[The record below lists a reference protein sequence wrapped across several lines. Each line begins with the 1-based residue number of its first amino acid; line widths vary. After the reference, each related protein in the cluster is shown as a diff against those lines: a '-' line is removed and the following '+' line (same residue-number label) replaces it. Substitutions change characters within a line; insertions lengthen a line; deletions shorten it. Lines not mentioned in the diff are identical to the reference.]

1 MLKKG
6 HNLPRQHKGV
16 FSRIFLF
23 GLPLLALAVGA
34 ASAPFSNH
42 ALQVNAGTTTHDFS
56 DEVVIDAGEISA
68 NVVTSA
74 ITDDSQTFM
83 VTFDASTTIYNNG
96 RYGNVFVKITDSA
109 FNEEQASQTADANI
123 AAAEEGTIL
132 EYEPETFESAVYKI
146 AYSSGGGNKYTHDIV
161 IPGFINFGK
170 TTVTY
175 PDERGEVSTYKYRLK
190 VNEIL
195 PEVAFTNNYTREISW
210 EKIESL
216 TIPSS
221 VEKISTDALIGAK
234 EAGVKIYCAP
244 TETDINNLWE
254 AQKEA
259 AEAKEPGS
267 GALVPMPSELPE
279 EFWEALAW
287 NADWTDTDDITYN
300 RTFLEDTW
308 YFPVVEIDEEGEET
322 IIHPGLNEF
331 YTSPVNTNKQ
341 TLGEG
346 NNYLLSCH
354 SDDPDLSIY
363 NFDFILEYKKIGN
376 NEIFYYDLP
385 LYSDKNYFDGIG
397 SSIGYTDLKYA
408 IDIPLQ
414 AGEEIDPTSLRFH
427 NIHVAIREGNNYIPD
442 MSAEAPVYTLIPNVV
457 YNAPV
462 RLNQFFTNIEV
473 DSLATFFGYTD
484 LKVKFDLAEDAFQN
498 LKPTSYAA
506 HKSEIEDGT
515 LSVRT
520 QFSSISQS
528 YYLIKYKGAND
539 ALVEKEVRLVTPM
552 DNVTITKGQAY
563 GFLINNESVG
573 PDFSADKIV
582 SFTLV
587 GFTLHLD
594 LYNNVKHGITNNSK
608 FDIRFATLN
617 LISESKPASTLSIPL
632 IFGLTFLGY
641 TVLFALGAVGLY
653 FYRKNRF
660 KNDEF
665 RRMNTKKFV
674 IASVKNFAGFA
685 IVLAAILCIVGRWG
699 LFRNSVIVFNPL
711 DPGVIAF
718 TILGAIFLGFT
729 IKNMVVAIKIM
740 RERKKKERLRL
751 DQDIVEDG
759 TN

>member
-6 HNLPRQHKGV
+6 HNLPRQHKGM
-16 FSRIFLF
+16 FSRFFAF
-23 GLPLLALAVGA
+23 GIPVLALMVGA

-42 ALQVNAGTTTHDFS
+42 ALKVDAGAPSETYK
-56 DEVVIDAGEISA
+56 DETLIDPGEISA

-96 RYGNVFVKITDSA
+96 RYGNVFVKITDSS
-109 FNEEQASQTADANI
+109 FNEEQATKTADDNI

-132 EYEPETFESAVYKI
+132 DYEPEVFEAAVYKI
-146 AYSSGGGNKYTHDIV
+146 SYSSGGGNKYTHDIV
-161 IPGFINFGK
+161 IPEFVNFGK

-175 PDERGEVSTYKYRLK
+175 PDDRGEVSTYKYRLR
-190 VNEIL
+190 VNQIL
-195 PEVAFTNNYTREISW
+195 PEVAFTNNYTREIDW
-210 EKIESL
+210 ANINSL

-221 VEKISTDALIGAK
+221 VEQISTDALIGAK
-234 EAGVKIYCAP
+234 EAGVKIYAAP
-244 TETDINNLWE
+244 TETDIYALWE
-254 AQKEA
+254 AEKEE
-259 AEAKEPGS
+259 AEKIEPGS
-267 GALVPMPSELPE
+267 GDLVPMPTELPE

-287 NADWTDTDDITYN
+287 DADWTDTDDITYN
-300 RTFLEDTW
+300 RTFLDGTW
-308 YFPVVEIDEEGEET
+308 YFPVYDEEGEG
-322 IIHPGLNEF
+322 IFPGLNEF
-331 YTSPVNTNKQ
+331 YTNPVNTNKQ

-354 SDDPDLSIY
+354 SEDEALAKY
-363 NFDFILEYKKIGN
+363 NFSFVLEYKIIGS
-376 NEIFYYDLP
+376 NEVHFFELP

-408 IDIPLQ
+408 IDIPVK
-414 AGEEIDPTSLRFH
+414 AGEEIDPDSLVFH
-427 NIHVAIREGNNYIPD
+427 NIHVAIKNDAGNYIPD
-442 MSAEAPVYTLIPNVV
+442 ENSPVYRLVPNIV

-462 RLNQFFTNIEV
+462 RLSQFFTSISV
-473 DSLATFFGYTD
+473 DSLTTFANFTD
-484 LKVKFDLAEDAFQN
+484 LKVKFDLAEDSFKT

-515 LSVRT
+515 LSIRT

-528 YYLIKYKGAND
+528 SYLITYKGAND
-539 ALVEKEVRLVTPM
+539 VLVEKKVSIATPM
-552 DNVTITKGQAY
+552 DNVTISNGKAY
-563 GFLINNESVG
+563 GFLINNDAVG
-573 PDFSADKIV
+573 PDFAPGKIV
-582 SFTLV
+582 SLTLV
-587 GFTLHLD
+587 GFTVHLD

-608 FDIRFATLN
+608 YDIRFATLN
-617 LISESKPASTLSIPL
+617 LINEAKPVGTVSIPL
-632 IFGLTFLGY
+632 IFVFSFLGY
-641 TVLFALGAVGLY
+641 TVLFTLGAVALY

-674 IASVKNFAGFA
+674 IASVKNFVGFA
-685 IVLAAILCIVGRWG
+685 IVLAAILCIIGRWG
-699 LFRNSVIVFNPL
+699 WLNNSIIVFNPM
-711 DPGVIAF
+711 DPGVIVF

-729 IKNMVVAIKIM
+729 IKNIVVAIKIA
-740 RERKKKERLRL
+740 RERRKKMRLHL